1 MLKKT
6 SLNRLPSFDVHEAN
20 AFRERMAGAAEL
32 IVHADLSEE
41 AEITLDGCDLIV
53 RTGSGKGRLP
63 LPFVPSSLRA
73 VSRPGHGDLEIH
85 VLALDVPVV

>member
-1 MLKKT
+1 MRDLKAT
-6 SLNRLPSFDVHEAN
+6 LLNRPAPCLPSFDVHEAN
-20 AFRERMAGAAEL
+20 GEM
-32 IVHADLSEE
+32 IVHADLAEE

-73 VSRPGHGDLEIH
+73 VSRPGHGALEVH
-85 VLALDVPVV
+85 VLAGDVPTV